1 MKVKKTYYSISEV
14 SKMLDIPEHTIRYW
28 NSKLP
33 EISKRSDKGKTKF
46 FTYKQIEKLS
56 NINDILKNN
65 DSLSLA
71 NKIVSRNINKKS
83 SIIYEDSTQKQS
95 DSVNID
101 KKISKLKAIS
111 NNLKD
116 LILEK

>member
-1 MKVKKTYYSISEV
+1 MKVNKTYYSISEV
-14 SKMLDIPEHTIRYW
+14 SNMLDIPEHTIRYW

-56 NINDILKNN
+56 KINDILKNN

-71 NKIVSRNINKKS
+71 NEIVSRNSNKKS
-83 SIIYEDSTQKQS
+83 SIIYQNSIKKQFDSI
-95 DSVNID
+95 NAD
-101 KKISKLKAIS
+101 KKLIKLIAFSK
-111 NNLKD
+111 NLKN
-116 LILEK
+116 LILDK